1 MAQYYTDFSNPN
13 AASEWTSRWASV
25 SSISVQSEGAE
36 NYLEIISGA
45 SSGRFFV
52 SWDTVPS
59 AAQVNVLM
67 RVSGST
73 DRRICARGSGASG
86 SETGWTLGRR
96 VNSARISRY
105 LNGAF
110 NDTANSDVFNSVAT
124 DVVFSEANLDG
135 SILQWRE
142 WRTSDSAPGWDISIN
157 NSGVS
162 EAGQTGV
169 FIFEANRTL
178 KVWSF
183 AVGTDGDPAPTGPV
197 EVSAEPFLLRHN
209 PRTNKVVPVLSSPTV
224 TDIGAAC
231 VRPRVTKG
239 F

>member
-25 SSISVQSEGAE
+25 SSISVQSEGTE

-73 DRRICARGSGASG
+73 DRRIFARGSGAAA
-86 SETGWTLGRR
+86 SETGWMLGRR
-96 VNSARISRY
+96 TPNDARVARYVNGELI
-105 LNGAF
+105 
-110 NDTANSDVFNSVAT
+110 T
-124 DVVFSEANLDG
+124 DVDMTVFVSATSDMVFSEANLDG
-135 SILQWRE
+135 SSLQWRE
-142 WRTSDSAPGWDISIN
+142 WLASDPAPDWMASTDSSAIS
-157 NSGVS
+157 G
-162 EAGQTGV
+162 AGQTGI
-169 FIFEANRTL
+169 FFFEADTAL

-183 AVGTDGDPAPTGPV
+183 AVGTDGDPAPAGPV
-197 EVSAEPFLLRHN
+197 SFLLRHN
-209 PRTNKVVPVLSSPTV
+209 PRTNKVIPVLSSPTV
-224 TDIGAAC
+224 TDIGANC

-239 F
+239 Y